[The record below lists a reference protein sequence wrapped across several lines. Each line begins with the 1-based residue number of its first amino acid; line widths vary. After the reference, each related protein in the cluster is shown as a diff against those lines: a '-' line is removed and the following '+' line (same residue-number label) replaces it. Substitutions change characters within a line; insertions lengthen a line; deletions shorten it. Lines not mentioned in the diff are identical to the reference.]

1 MSTIYS
7 NNIRPVSGTTDAI
20 SIDSDGTLDLKASKL
35 KLDSSSG
42 SDGQVLTTDGS
53 GGVAWETASGDGK
66 LLQVVHTTVTAES
79 FSTSS
84 TSDTEITGLSATITP
99 SATSSKIR
107 VTAMVT
113 GGSSTGSGDPF
124 CGFGLKRDSTQ
135 IGSSTNASGSQRNAI
150 LNQYAYGTADNLNVM
165 YQYIDS
171 PNTTSATEYKATVSC
186 RDGFTF
192 YLNRSHGNADAQYT
206 VKTVSNIILEEIGA

>member
-53 GGVAWETASGDGK
+53 GGVAWETASGGGK

-79 FSTSS
+79 FSTTS
-84 TSDTEITGLSATITP
+84 TSDTEITGLNASITP
-99 SATSSKIR
+99 SATTSKIR
-107 VTAMVT
+107 ITVMITA
-113 GGSSTGSGDPF
+113 GGNSGNTL
-124 CGFGLKRDSTQ
+124 GFGLMRDSTQ
-135 IGSSTNASGSQRNAI
+135 IGSSSNATDYQRNAMVAE
-150 LNQYAYGTADNLNVM
+150 YTPDSGYSHTVT
-165 YQYIDS
+165 YQYLDS
-171 PNTTSATEYKATVSC
+171 PSTTSETTYKATVNNRYSY
-186 RDGFTF
+186 GF
-192 YLNRSHGNADAQYT
+192 YLNKPPTSSTDDYV
-206 VKTVSNIILEEIGA
+206 VKGVSNIILEEIGA